1 MESTPEFASFKKVI
15 IFGSKDSGK
24 TSLSKRIERG
34 SFSNE
39 SPTDN
44 AFVTSKIS
52 IDYEQNKTLNLN
64 IYEIRLDDDFV
75 KNNALIESF
84 LFECQCA
91 LFLVDITNP
100 DSFNLIK
107 ELINN
112 ANISK
117 FSYLKS
123 ILVQNKFDLESTRQ
137 VSSFEIKEY
146 LDTNKSIDSL
156 EISIKNGDNIQELI
170 KKINEAVNENKNELP
185 SNIVSEAVEKKAN
198 LMNAQGSLSF
208 ILIGDSTVE
217 KTCFLN
223 RYFKNQF
230 TETFLSTIG
239 IDKEMKHVKVGN
251 ENYKLTVWDTAGQ
264 ERFRCLPKKY
274 YQNADGVLLLF
285 DVTLEETFTSVS
297 NWMKDVK
304 DNSNKN
310 ISNDA
315 NNQSDISLY
324 LIGNKIDK
332 PDRVV
337 SRERAEEMAR
347 SLGMKYFE
355 VSCKLNMN
363 IPEVMA
369 RMIMECHMK
378 ANNITNC
385 FKLEKP
391 TNNNQAKGKKSC
403 CK

>member
-1 MESTPEFASFKKVI
+1 M
-15 IFGSKDSGK
+15 
-24 TSLSKRIERG
+24 
-34 SFSNE
+34 
-39 SPTDN
+39 
-44 AFVTSKIS
+44 
-52 IDYEQNKTLNLN
+52 
-64 IYEIRLDDDFV
+64 
-75 KNNALIESF
+75 
-84 LFECQCA
+84 
-91 LFLVDITNP
+91 
-100 DSFNLIK
+100 
-107 ELINN
+107 
-112 ANISK
+112 
-117 FSYLKS
+117 
-123 ILVQNKFDLESTRQ
+123 LVQNKFDLESTRQ

-146 LDTNKSIDSL
+146 LENNKSIDNQ
-156 EISIKNGDNIQELI
+156 EISVKNGDNIQELI
-170 KKINEAVNENKNELP
+170 SKINQAVNENKNELP
-185 SNIVSEAVEKKAN
+185 SNIVSEAIEKKAN

-208 ILIGDSTVE
+208 ILIGDSTVG

-285 DVTLEETFTSVS
+285 DVTSEETFTSVA

-304 DNSNKN
+304 DNSNKT
-310 ISNDA
+310 ITNDA

-332 PDRVV
+332 PDRVI
-337 SRERAEEMAR
+337 SREKAEEMAK

-355 VSCKLNMN
+355 VSCKINMN

-378 ANNITNC
+378 ANKIDNC
-385 FKLEKP
+385 FKLQPVKKEE
-391 TNNNQAKGKKSC
+391 KKSGRKC
-403 CK
+403 C